1 MASFLYARDAV
12 VASGGKRGG
21 GGLQAGRRQIRPRRH
36 QIYDGGVRKRV
47 ARAEWPAETAAA

>member
-1 MASFLYARDAV
+1 MASFLYARDSV
-12 VASGGKRGG
+12 VASGGKRG

-36 QIYDGGVRKRV
+36 QIYDSGVRKRV

>member
-12 VASGGKRGG
+12 VASGEKRGG
-21 GGLQAGRRQIRPRRH
+21 GGSSGRAAADPAPPH
-36 QIYDGGVRKRV
+36 QIYDGGVRKCV